1 MYFVEADIS
10 EAKMR
15 YKRTKL
21 LAILE
26 EFKKTGMECAR
37 IVDHDYK
44 NSESARNAFIRSI
57 QRFGIN
63 GVRVCVK
70 SGEIY
75 LVRVDV

>member
-10 EAKMR
+10 EVKMR

-21 LAILE
+21 LVILE
-26 EFKKTGMECAR
+26 EFKKSCMECAR

-44 NSESARNAFIRSI
+44 NAECARGAFNVAIK
-57 QRFGIN
+57 RFGIN
-63 GVRVCVK
+63 GVQVCTK
-70 SGEIY
+70 NKELY